1 MKPLILIDEAE
12 IDVSEAYNFY
22 LPRRE
27 GLADRFLVA
36 VRETLLRV
44 QENPGG
50 FPREH
55 QFVRR
60 ARILGFPHTVYF
72 REDPE
77 QIAVLAVFHGR
88 RHPSVWK
95 VRR

>member
-12 IDVSEAYNFY
+12 IDVSEAYYLY

-44 QENPGG
+44 QENPRG
-50 FPREH
+50 FPREY
-55 QFVRR
+55 QSVQR

-72 REDPE
+72 RDDPE
-77 QIAVLAVFHGR
+77 RIVVLAVFHGR